1 MSIINL
7 SLLSKEFNK
16 LNNMHRSRSF
26 VRGGPT
32 LTFFF
37 FFCVFFFF
45 LGGGGGVANKGW
57 KEDPISINAGHYP
70 STSKTPFKWSFAGGQ
85 TMAKH

>member
-16 LNNMHRSRSF
+16 LNNMLRSRSF

-32 LTFFF
+32 LTG
-37 FFCVFFFF
+37 FFCVFFWGGG
-45 LGGGGGVANKGW
+45 GGGGGVANKGW